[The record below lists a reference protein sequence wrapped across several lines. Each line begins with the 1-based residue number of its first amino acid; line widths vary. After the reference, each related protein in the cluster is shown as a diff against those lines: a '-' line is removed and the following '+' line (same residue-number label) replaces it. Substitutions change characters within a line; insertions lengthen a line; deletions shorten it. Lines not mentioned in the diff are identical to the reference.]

1 MTPEQGKRG
10 PGRPGKSPGLV
21 MEKPRTKCLNLDCCN
36 AAASRGL
43 CISCRE
49 VAQDLVKSG
58 KTTWEKLEALDRAKP
73 PARSMRATRAR
84 REAFFLLGNPDEGG
98 PPGE

>member
-58 KTTWEKLEALDRAKP
+58 KTTWEKDDVGETGSPRSGEAARAFDARDAGSAGGIL
-73 PARSMRATRAR
+73 PAR
-84 REAFFLLGNPDEGG
+84 EP
-98 PPGE
+98 